1 MLISSGLLE
10 ATLWR
15 RQFPLKPLSASSHQP
30 LPPSA
35 GGPYALEGP
44 PPCLSAPSFQI
55 WDPVSLRKLDW
66 NLPVWWRLTIS
77 YPFLE
82 SPSESLIN
90 FHCTTYFNIN
100 WNKRKK
106 KKFFHHLTTSHK
118 EHWFPFH
125 FLLVPSKCIS
135 SLYNSISVL
144 FKFMNDYFTLSPSV
158 LYNYPSDGCLRAHEG
173 GAW

>member
-66 NLPVWWRLTIS
+66 NSPVWWRLTIS

-106 KKFFHHLTTSHK
+106 KNSSTISQPPTKNTGFLSIFFLFHPNAYPVFTIQFLCFLNLWMTISHFPHLS
-118 EHWFPFH
+118 FIII
-125 FLLVPSKCIS
+125 LL
-135 SLYNSISVL
+135 
-144 FKFMNDYFTLSPSV
+144 M
-158 LYNYPSDGCLRAHEG
+158 A
-173 GAW
+173 A